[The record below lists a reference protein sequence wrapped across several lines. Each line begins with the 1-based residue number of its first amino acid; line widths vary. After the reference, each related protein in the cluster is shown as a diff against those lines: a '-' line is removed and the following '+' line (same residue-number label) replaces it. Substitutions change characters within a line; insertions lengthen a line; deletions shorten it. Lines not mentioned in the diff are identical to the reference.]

1 MQNYKIFVHSTL
13 GSIEAVKE
21 GWSWPAFFFNWI
33 WAFIKGLNSL
43 GFIVLGI
50 AFGCGLLFGFAEI
63 GEVEMEVL
71 FFLISLGINIW
82 MGTEG
87 NEKICEMLIAKG
99 FTYQETIVS
108 SSPNVA
114 ILSSQQQGGGT
125 QSTSP
130 SSSASV
136 DRDKSGSGYKKGDL
150 YNKGE

>member
-43 GFIVLGI
+43 GFIVVGI
-50 AFGCGLLFGFAEI
+50 AFGAGILSGFDES
-63 GEVEMEVL
+63 GEMAVI
-71 FFLISLGINIW
+71 FPIISLGISIW

-87 NEKICEMLIAKG
+87 NEKRCEMLIAKG
-99 FTYQETIVS
+99 FTFQKTIVS